1 MGKLKLSPST
11 RRELEQI
18 VTHPDSARQLRRA
31 QGLLWVDNGESV
43 SSVTKRLG
51 VTRQS
56 FYNWRD
62 SLKQR
67 SGSIRRRLEDAP
79 KSGAPR
85 RKSDQVDKVLPDLL
99 ATHPQEKGYRATG
112 WTRRL
117 LTDYFVRVHQLK
129 VSSFTLKKAIRRAGY
144 RWKRPR
150 YVLSRRPKH
159 WRQAKGGLN
168 AV

>member
-1 MGKLKLSPST
+1 MGKLSLNPST
-11 RRELEQI
+11 RRQLEQI
-18 VTHPDSARQLRRA
+18 VARPDSARQLKRA
-31 QGLLWVDNGESV
+31 QGLLWVAKGESV
-43 SSVTKRLG
+43 TSVTNRLG
-51 VTRQS
+51 VKRQS

-62 SLKQR
+62 NLKQR
-67 SGSIRRRLEDAP
+67 PGPIRQRLEDAH

-85 RKSDQVDKVLPDLL
+85 TKSDLIDEVLPDLL
-99 ATHPQEKGYRATG
+99 ETDPQEKGYRATG

-117 LTDYFVRVHQLK
+117 LTDHFLREHHLE

-150 YVLSRRPKH
+150 YVLSRRSKH
-159 WRQAKGGLN
+159 WRQAKGGSN